1 MNYQHS
7 KLVAITLLGI
17 FLLSSCTMAKLEAR
31 LEANPQCKDV
41 VNTKT
46 GSVMPCPGTDRAF
59 YRSVGLEP
67 AKPVTSAIAI
77 TASNTVNNPVDQK
90 EEASFSQ
97 KATTPAATIPK
108 PDCKP
113 QIHKKSG
120 SMIPCPPLE

>member
-1 MNYQHS
+1 MNYQDS
-7 KLVAITLLGI
+7 KSAAITLLGI

-67 AKPVTSAIAI
+67 AKPVTPAIATI
-77 TASNTVNNPVDQK
+77 ASNTVNNPVDQK
-90 EEASFSQ
+90 EGASVSH

-120 SMIPCPPLE
+120 GMIPCPPSE